1 MSLERMHKYI
11 GVRVY
16 MRINQYEDVSIEIS
30 WYFTNFFLLVYGRL
44 LDYYFW
50 PISRDCLHRSTI
62 YIDIT
67 KAWIKKDFRKQE

>member
-44 LDYYFW
+44 LDYYF
-50 PISRDCLHRSTI
+50 
-62 YIDIT
+62 
-67 KAWIKKDFRKQE
+67 